1 LSIGNLIKDEILSL
15 DNSDLLHLIN
25 SPESIDSEINEV
37 VTTCPRLR
45 DILFEHLYPKVDV
58 LQSELSWEVSLM
70 LMEMNVPE
78 IKVLFTNTQT
88 FKARCAQ
95 ALQEFQSM
103 KLTRRVRKVIE
114 LASLE
119 QQKMMI
125 AERLSRLVFQSV
137 KDHGMAYKSTDSLFK
152 SYQTAQLLNLMDDS
166 TSLQS
171 TIAKLVQDVTAKPA
185 PQCRSNDNGTRS
197 QPIKGNPSS
206 SCQPTS
212 TTEGTTEFTEC
223 NFCGRSVH
231 DSDSDDDAYDS
242 ILPSRANRRKNASK
256 VSAIAAPFSLLKNIL
271 HYPFSL
277 FFRNLPNLG

>member
-1 LSIGNLIKDEILSL
+1 
-15 DNSDLLHLIN
+15 
-25 SPESIDSEINEV
+25 
-37 VTTCPRLR
+37 
-45 DILFEHLYPKVDV
+45 
-58 LQSELSWEVSLM
+58 
-70 LMEMNVPE
+70 
-78 IKVLFTNTQT
+78 
-88 FKARCAQ
+88 
-95 ALQEFQSM
+95 
-103 KLTRRVRKVIE
+103 
-114 LASLE
+114 
-119 QQKMMI
+119 
-125 AERLSRLVFQSV
+125 
-137 KDHGMAYKSTDSLFK
+137 MAYKSMDSLFK
-152 SYQTAQLLNLMDDS
+152 SYQTAQLLNLMEDS

-171 TIAKLVQDVTAKPA
+171 TIAKLVQDVTVKPA
-185 PQCRSNDNGTRS
+185 PQGRSNDNGTRS